1 MVYHG
6 QVPCSE
12 HRNDPIEIQVLH
24 PAEESEAA
32 AEKAGREGQAHLW
45 ESNCPLVEVPG
56 SKVCPQMSGCLTTH
70 SYVIICVQHI
80 WSNTGVDEVNKHL
93 MRPYLWPG
101 FPVGIFPQKI
111 AGLGHLW
118 FGLMIPE
125 VFPCQLSVG
134 VLNRNLSKDSMTTL
148 AINPATS
155 VASADFWPFYT
166 RNIQKSYFGC
176 ISRCTAGQYP
186 PQQSTSKWGKSP
198 SYGTSNPEPAVRRKM
213 CGWQWSIPC
222 IRTIVPSRHWN
233 DWKWTGASI
242 LKWPYSRLVNYHTI
256 IILITIILLVN
267 YHSH

>member
-1 MVYHG
+1 MY
-6 QVPCSE
+6 
-12 HRNDPIEIQVLH
+12 
-24 PAEESEAA
+24 
-32 AEKAGREGQAHLW
+32 
-45 ESNCPLVEVPG
+45 
-56 SKVCPQMSGCLTTH
+56 
-70 SYVIICVQHI
+70 ICVQHI

-118 FGLMIPE
+118 FVLMIPE
-125 VFPCQLSVG
+125 VFPCQSVG

-148 AINPATS
+148 AINPATIKLHR
-155 VASADFWPFYT
+155 P
-166 RNIQKSYFGC
+166 IG
-176 ISRCTAGQYP
+176 

-222 IRTIVPSRHWN
+222 IPTIVPSRHWN

-242 LKWPYSRLVNYHTI
+242 LKWPCSRLVNYHTI
-256 IILITIILLVN
+256 IILITIIM
-267 YHSH
+267 S